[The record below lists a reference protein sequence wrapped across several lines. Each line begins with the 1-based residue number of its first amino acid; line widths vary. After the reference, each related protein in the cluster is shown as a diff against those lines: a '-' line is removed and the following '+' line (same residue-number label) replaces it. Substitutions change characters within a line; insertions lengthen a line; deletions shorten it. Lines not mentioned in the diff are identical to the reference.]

1 MATKTY
7 LTPHFT
13 LEEMTASPT
22 AKANG
27 IDNTPTAKHIEALTL
42 LCIKTLEPLRAALGK
57 PIRVNSGYRCRA
69 LNKRVGGART
79 SQHQKGEAADIE
91 VKGMTAQQLFDFI
104 LKSGV
109 PFDQVIQE
117 FDSWVHISFSAT
129 QERRQAYYA
138 RVKNGRT
145 VYEPT
150 PVNKLSEHIG
160 ILADAPGNFENDL
173 KMLQQ

>member
-1 MATKTY
+1 MAKTY

-13 LEEMTASPT
+13 LEEMTASAT

-27 IDNTPTAKHIEALTL
+27 IDNTPSAKQVEALRL
-42 LCIKTLEPLRAALGK
+42 LCINTLEPLRVLIDK
-57 PIRVNSGYRCRA
+57 PIRISSGYRCRA

-79 SQHQKGEAADIE
+79 SQHQKGEAADIQ
-91 VKGMTAQQLFDFI
+91 VRDMDTQTLFDFI
-104 LKSGV
+104 IKSGV

-129 QERRQAYYA
+129 QQRKQAYYA

-145 VYEPT
+145 VYEP
-150 PVNKLSEHIG
+150 VK
-160 ILADAPGNFENDL
+160 
-173 KMLQQ
+173 

>member
-1 MATKTY
+1 MANKTY

-22 AKANG
+22 ARANG
-27 IDNTPTAKHIEALTL
+27 IDNTPTAKQIEALTL
-42 LCIKTLEPLRAALGK
+42 LCIKTLEPLRVAIGK

-104 LKSGV
+104 LKSGIC
-109 PFDQVIQE
+109 FDQVIQE

-129 QERRQAYYA
+129 QERRQAFMA
-138 RVKNGRT
+138 RAKNGRT
-145 VYEPT
+145 VYEP
-150 PVNKLSEHIG
+150 VKINKLSDHIG
-160 ILADAPGNFENDL
+160 ILADAPGTHENDL
-173 KMLQQ
+173 EMLKQ